1 MNLQLDDPDFKD
13 FNLCYFRSPDLR
25 AGGGPNES
33 QLFRLV
39 YESRKGVRGS
49 TAEFADTM
57 YWTLRPAAYESF
69 QKLHGP
75 RAIDYRDWFFSKLCQ
90 FFGILLYE
98 QLRVFG
104 LGAWGGTAP
113 PQTDE
118 PWNEGC
124 GVLCGDGP
132 SIDRDELEELLSP
145 EDNANEEI
153 NWGELVFLVAG
164 ASENRLVTLRE
175 WLQRIPKTPAST
187 QPPGRHWVKNA
198 ERDQII
204 LNCLMRKMERQAI
217 CEELDRRTIPPL
229 PSLQKTGFVTWVKA
243 WDDPEGR
250 ETVQRLFSKLLAR
263 QKAVKPPRVSKHL
276 PS

>member
-1 MNLQLDDPDFKD
+1 
-13 FNLCYFRSPDLR
+13 
-25 AGGGPNES
+25 
-33 QLFRLV
+33 
-39 YESRKGVRGS
+39 
-49 TAEFADTM
+49 
-57 YWTLRPAAYESF
+57 
-69 QKLHGP
+69 
-75 RAIDYRDWFFSKLCQ
+75 
-90 FFGILLYE
+90 
-98 QLRVFG
+98 
-104 LGAWGGTAP
+104 
-113 PQTDE
+113 
-118 PWNEGC
+118 
-124 GVLCGDGP
+124 VLCGDGP

-145 EDNANEEI
+145 KDNGNEEI

-164 ASENRLVTLRE
+164 ASENRLVTLLE
-175 WLQRIPKTPAST
+175 WLQRNRKTSGST